1 MYYNEH
7 TKYSNFRRCFD
18 GGAECGGCRLQK
30 DGRSYFGIKLKTVT
44 ARKRIYGTLALPV
57 VRLMSTRR
65 GDINR
70 ARSSSGKQS
79 KPEHNP
85 KRIISPTSI
94 SGGMEAS
101 ELMFIPLHVTH
112 SANVN

>member
-1 MYYNEH
+1 MWGVPL
-7 TKYSNFRRCFD
+7 TKGWAFVFWN
-18 GGAECGGCRLQK
+18 
-30 DGRSYFGIKLKTVT
+30 KTDDRHSSEK
-44 ARKRIYGTLALPV
+44 ALALPV
-57 VRLMSTRR
+57 VRLMSTGR

-70 ARSSSGKQS
+70 ARSSNRKQS
-79 KPEHNP
+79 KPEHNL

-101 ELMFIPLHVTH
+101 ELIFIPLHVTH